1 MMITEGPLQI
11 RYTSQMPTTDNA
23 QVDLNDVVDKYTKI
37 DATDLNVLIPWSNS
51 SMAVNKGIDQ

>member
-1 MMITEGPLQI
+1 
-11 RYTSQMPTTDNA
+11 MPTTDNA